1 MALLS
6 APFTPQ
12 PGKIV
17 IFGEWT
23 GSEYVEHQGYI
34 RTIQSTPGGPNEPT
48 INLSYSN
55 GVNLAQANNVRN
67 IEIADIGAN
76 EDYWRAQFDPQAQD
90 SRPFATQYRPAQG
103 EVVWVAIY
111 DATEAEHFW
120 FLGFVRALV
129 GAPTDDTPILN
140 LSYYDSRAGI
150 EADVNANNVDPV
162 EEAGATDNHWFKV
175 SEVSA

>member
-1 MALLS
+1 MVELL

-55 GVNLAQANNVRN
+55 GTNLAQANNVEN
-67 IEIADIGAN
+67 IEIAAAN
-76 EDYWRAQFDPQAQD
+76 SDYWRAQFDPQVDD
-90 SRPFATQYRPAQG
+90 SRPFATQYRPAAG
-103 EVVWVAIY
+103 AVVWVGIY
-111 DATEAEHFW
+111 DSGEQEHFW

-129 GAPTDDTPILN
+129 GNPSDQTPVIN

-150 EADVNANNVDPV
+150 EADVNANVVDPF
-162 EEAGATDNHWFKV
+162 EEAGATDDHWFKV
-175 SEVSA
+175 AEVSA